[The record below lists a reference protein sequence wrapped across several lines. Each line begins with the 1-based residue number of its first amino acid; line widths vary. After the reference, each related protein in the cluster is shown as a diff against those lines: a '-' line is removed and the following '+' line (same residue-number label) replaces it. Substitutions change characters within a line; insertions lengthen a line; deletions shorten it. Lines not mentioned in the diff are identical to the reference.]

1 MISMVLEELELPG
14 EYSDDD
20 DDDDKDDEMIL
31 AEAWSSQLSFGS
43 NHCAGASKPAVVPSQ
58 NTATG

>member
-1 MISMVLEELELPG
+1 MVLEELELPG

-43 NHCAGASKPAVVPSQ
+43 NQGAGASKPTVVPSQ
-58 NTATG
+58 NTATS